1 MGLRLVI
8 VVKLVNHFLLEQTL
22 LAGAVLW
29 LSKSSASALGKGL
42 QLHPAHFIVAFIV
55 LGLHIDRTRIGDL
68 SSVPISRRRVIVSIS
83 MPLVVHAALSSVYII
98 DIVVETLEVDFVI
111 MTVKLLN
118 VDVLALC

>member
-1 MGLRLVI
+1 MRLRLVI

-22 LAGAVLW
+22 LARAVLW
-29 LSKSSASALGKGL
+29 HSKPSASALGKGL
-42 QLHPAHFIVAFIV
+42 QLHPAHFIISFIV
-55 LGLHIDRTRIGDL
+55 EGLHIDGARIGDL

-98 DIVVETLEVDFVI
+98 DIVVETLKVDFVI

-118 VDVLALC
+118 VDILALC

>member
-1 MGLRLVI
+1 MRLRLVI
-8 VVKLVNHFLLEQTL
+8 VIKLVNHLLLEQTL
-22 LAGAVLW
+22 LTRAVLW
-29 LSKSSASALGKGL
+29 HSKPSASALGKGL
-42 QLHPAHFIVAFIV
+42 QLHPALLVVAFIV
-55 LGLHIDRTRIGDL
+55 EGLHIDGARIGDL

>member
-1 MGLRLVI
+1 MRLRLVI

-22 LAGAVLW
+22 LTRAVLW
-29 LSKSSASALGKGL
+29 HSKPSASALGKGL
-42 QLHPAHFIVAFIV
+42 QLHPALLVVAFIV
-55 LGLHIDRTRIGDL
+55 EGLHIDGARIGDL

-118 VDVLALC
+118 VDILALC